1 MTRATTALW
10 TSPERRN
17 ERCLSCAGERLFE
30 QPPCLDGHEPG
41 HCPEWACIE
50 CGHAIF
56 IGTAESVR
64 QVRQLVTA
72 AA

>member
-1 MTRATTALW
+1 MTRALR
-10 TSPERRN
+10 TSPERRS
-17 ERCLSCAGERLFE
+17 ERCLSCADERLFE

-41 HCPEWACIE
+41 HCPEWACVE
-50 CGHAIF
+50 CGHAII

-64 QVRQLVTA
+64 QVRRLVMA